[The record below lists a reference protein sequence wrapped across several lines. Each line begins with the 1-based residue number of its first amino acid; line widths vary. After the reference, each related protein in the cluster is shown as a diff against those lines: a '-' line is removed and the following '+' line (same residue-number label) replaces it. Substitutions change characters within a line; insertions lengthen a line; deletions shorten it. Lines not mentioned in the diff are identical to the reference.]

1 MKKRV
6 IALLLC
12 MLMIFSFAACGGK
25 TESGAEEE
33 TTVQQDSSDK
43 AENDNKETE
52 KSDKKDSEKQTE
64 EVTEEKKKEINGVFG
79 EFTSTDVNGEK
90 VNADIFKGKKVTM
103 VNIWGTFCS
112 PCIGEMPDLQ
122 KLNEDYSDKGFQVVG
137 IVCDV
142 YEGEDTATAKDV
154 IKQTGVKYLNVLTSD
169 SLVNAKLGEVMSV
182 PETLFIDEK
191 GNQIGKN
198 YVGSRSY
205 DDWAE
210 IIDSVLAEV
219 K

>member
-12 MLMIFSFAACGGK
+12 ALVIFSFAACGGK
-25 TESGAEEE
+25 TES
-33 TTVQQDSSDK
+33 VD
-43 AENDNKETE
+43 E
-52 KSDKKDSEKQTE
+52 KD
-64 EVTEEKKKEINGVFG
+64 VNGVFG
-79 EFTSTDVNGEK
+79 DFTSTDVNGEP

-112 PCIGEMPDLQ
+112 PCIREMPDLQ
-122 KLNEDYSDKGFQVVG
+122 KLSEDYAEKGVQLVG

-142 YEGEDTATAKDV
+142 NEGEDTAAAKDV
-154 IKQTGVKYLNVLTSD
+154 MKQTGVKYLNILTSD

-182 PETLFIDEK
+182 PETLFIDEN
-191 GNQIGKN
+191 GNQIGTS

-205 DDWAE
+205 EDWAS
-210 IIDSVLAEV
+210 IIDHILLETH
-219 K
+219 